1 MPLCTMQQILCR
13 GAVDR
18 AFLAV
23 LLQAPERALAEYELS
38 AEERAVFLSGA
49 RRSLA
54 DLAAA
59 VEAWRRGEL
68 VAVSAG
74 RELARAG

>member
-18 AFLAV
+18 AFLGA
-23 LLQAPERALAEYELS
+23 LLQTPERALAEYALS
-38 AEERAVFLSGA
+38 AEERAVFLRGA
-49 RRSLA
+49 PRSLG

-59 VEAWRRGEL
+59 VEAWRRGEPI
-68 VAVSAG
+68 AASPA
-74 RELARAG
+74 RELALAG